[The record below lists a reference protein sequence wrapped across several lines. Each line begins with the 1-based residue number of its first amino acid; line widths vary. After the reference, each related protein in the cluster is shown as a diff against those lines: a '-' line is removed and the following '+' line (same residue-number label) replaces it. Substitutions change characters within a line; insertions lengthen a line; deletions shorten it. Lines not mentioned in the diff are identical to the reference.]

1 MLGVFAE
8 FETNLRRER
17 QAEGIKAAKRKG
29 VYRGRPPKLDM
40 AAIQA
45 KLGTGLSPTEI
56 ARELGSSCGTVY
68 KAKAEMLKGNGIMQR
83 DHRGADCMKKPPRKR
98 QPSASKAP
106 AQIRVKVPPPRN
118 LTPELCARLRRD
130 MMKACLAVAETH
142 GLTVEGG
149 DLADIDL
156 RHSFEISFRVGIPQE
171 NGAIYSPDKAIFEVL
186 APHFGL
192 EPSDYGRTFRS
203 KDELFRIVA
212 INPNRPKYPISAER
226 VSDGRGFK
234 FPAENVVMYL
244 QRSGA

>member
-1 MLGVFAE
+1 
-8 FETNLRRER
+8 
-17 QAEGIKAAKRKG
+17 
-29 VYRGRPPKLDM
+29 
-40 AAIQA
+40 
-45 KLGTGLSPTEI
+45 
-56 ARELGSSCGTVY
+56 
-68 KAKAEMLKGNGIMQR
+68 
-83 DHRGADCMKKPPRKR
+83 MKNPPRKR
-98 QPSASKAP
+98 QPSAPKVPVQTGA
-106 AQIRVKVPPPRN
+106 KVPPPRN
-118 LTPELCARLRRD
+118 LTPELCDRLRRD

-149 DLADIDL
+149 DLSDIDL

-171 NGAIYSPDKAIFEVL
+171 SGEIYSPEKALFEVL

-192 EPSDYGRTFRS
+192 EPEDHGRTFRS